1 MASTYQTSLSRLKA
15 ITFTMLALSSTCH
28 AAEDAE
34 SPQQRILE
42 LERQM
47 QLMTEQ
53 LKAVQAQLAQSKDT
67 QTPAIQK
74 TSGGSPV
81 EASFKNGLVLRD
93 ATGDWSLRLYART
106 QVDYRHFSPDAF
118 AADTFSLRRARLG
131 TIATFFDDFSMRLEA
146 EYSDSNAK
154 LNDAWLDYTHFKG
167 AMLRVGQFY
176 TMHGIERA
184 QGAMDI
190 NFMERGFSDQVL
202 GSVYDRGAMLH
213 GAPINGLFYN
223 LTYMNGTGQNTD
235 ESPTNTKHDSKDW
248 SLRVVGNLAQ
258 WAGWQNS
265 VVHFGGMYIDGKQ
278 AAGSSI
284 PAVRTEARGTTLFST
299 TNNNTF
305 ISSVDRTITGLETA
319 LAYGPVKFQSEYV
332 KANFEGVDFSKD
344 MSAWYASLQWLVT
357 GENYASLYK
366 NGTFSGITPKNN
378 FRYGNHNGWGAL
390 ELGARYSHF
399 DASDFSNILANQNQY
414 TNGADAW
421 TLGIKWLLNDYAQL
435 QLNYVHTSLD
445 TAITRYGKTDDNEDA
460 INMRMHYSF

>member
-1 MASTYQTSLSRLKA
+1 MASIHLKSMSRFKA
-15 ITFTMLALSSTCH
+15 ITFTILALSSTCH
-28 AAEDAE
+28 ATEDVE

-47 QLMTEQ
+47 QFMAEQ

-154 LNDAWLDYTHFKG
+154 LNDAWLDYTHFKS

-235 ESPTNTKHDSKDW
+235 ESPTNTKQDSKDW

-265 VVHFGGMYIDGKQ
+265 VVHFGGMYIDGMQ
-278 AAGSSI
+278 AAGSAI
-284 PAVRTEARGTTLFST
+284 PTIRTEARGTTLFST

-305 ISSVDRTITGLETA
+305 NSSVDRTITGLETA

-332 KANFEGVDFSKD
+332 KANFEGADFSKD

-357 GENYASLYK
+357 GEDYASLYK
-366 NGTFSGITPKNN
+366 YGTFAGISPKNS
-378 FRYGNHNGWGAL
+378 FRYGTQNGWGAL

-399 DASDFSNILANQNQY
+399 DASDFSNMLANKDQY

-460 INMRMHYSF
+460 INMRMHYNF